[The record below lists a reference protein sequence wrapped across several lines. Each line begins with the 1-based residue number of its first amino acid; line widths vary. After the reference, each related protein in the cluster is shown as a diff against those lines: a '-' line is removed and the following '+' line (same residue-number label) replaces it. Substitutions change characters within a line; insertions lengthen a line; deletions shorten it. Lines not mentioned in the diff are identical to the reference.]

1 MVLWLEVNEH
11 QHATCDPRREW
22 DRCNQIWE
30 HFGCRPAL
38 VIEFNPDSYE
48 SAAGD
53 VVGGMFREK
62 RTSTDGR
69 RLWPTAEAD
78 PRMGALAAASS
89 RALRL
94 RRRRPSRRGRVTP
107 SSVLCFT
114 RRRRKRGFSAT
125 KGSVGKRES
134 TFSVASHGEP
144 PPASRGTP
152 RPNLPGGRVPSS
164 SIYESYA

>member
-22 DRCNQIWE
+22 DRRTEIWE
-30 HFGCRPAL
+30 RFGCRPAL

-69 RLWPTAEAD
+69 RLSPTAEAD
-78 PRMGALAAASS
+78 PRMGALAAA
-89 RALRL
+89 L
-94 RRRRPSRRGRVTP
+94 
-107 SSVLCFT
+107 
-114 RRRRKRGFSAT
+114 
-125 KGSVGKRES
+125 E
-134 TFSVASHGEP
+134 
-144 PPASRGTP
+144 
-152 RPNLPGGRVPSS
+152 
-164 SIYESYA
+164 